1 MTHEDLFLRTHL
13 HLRPKSNDRPHTKRP
28 SSTTSTTST
37 TFAAANQD
45 IGPATVGRCPMEDRG
60 IFRHGGGKPPQS
72 RVDGLE

>member
-1 MTHEDLFLRTHL
+1 MGHKDLSFSTHL

-28 SSTTSTTST
+28 TSTTSTTS
-37 TFAAANQD
+37 AAANQD
-45 IGPATVGRCPMEDRG
+45 IGPATAGRCPVENRG